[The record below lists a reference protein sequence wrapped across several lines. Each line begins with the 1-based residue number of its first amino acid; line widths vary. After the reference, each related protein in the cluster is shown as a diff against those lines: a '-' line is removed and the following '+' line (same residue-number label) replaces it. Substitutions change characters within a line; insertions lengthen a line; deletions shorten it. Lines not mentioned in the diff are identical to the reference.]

1 MTTEQI
7 EHPVALLPLNHIISK
22 EQRQKD
28 MTVIDSF

>member
-7 EHPVALLPLNHIISK
+7 EHPVALLSLDYIISK

-28 MTVIDSF
+28 MKVIDSF